1 MIEQKHLY
9 VSQTT
14 EHTIIQIHSV
24 LKLLCKTVYKNIRPL
39 IPLYIGCI
47 VRRRF
52 HSDLM
57 TIAPVDN
64 CPSSRYSLI
73 LGLNFVSSS

>member
-39 IPLYIGCI
+39 IPLYIGCN
-47 VRRRF
+47 VGSSCF
-52 HSDLM
+52 FSTYLKEN
-57 TIAPVDN
+57 TISSQAYFLLVQPV
-64 CPSSRYSLI
+64 LI
-73 LGLNFVSSS
+73 SNVV